1 MKRHNFHIDDPRI
14 EALSQVAQAE
24 GKSTSDLIREGIDRV
39 IQDRL
44 NKPSDRAQLRA
55 DFNAFLV
62 KHAGKYQ
69 GPPDEDIE
77 ELVSRIN
84 GKLNKA
90 RAGRV

>member
-1 MKRHNFHIDDPRI
+1 MRYWSFI
-14 EALSQVAQAE
+14 ETLHWLARSPS
-24 GKSTSDLIREGIDRV
+24 STSDLIREGIDRV

-55 DFNAFLV
+55 GFNAFLV

-77 ELVSRIN
+77 ELVSRI
-84 GKLNKA
+84 KRQAQQSKDRPCLKA
-90 RAGRV
+90 FS